1 MGLWQKTLQ
10 RIQRRLPK
18 MDFANKKHED
28 CTNFDNGI
36 CINAPRFLNLTN
48 LKPKGQACPHFKA
61 IKIEKNK
68 PKDKKNIGLNN

>member
-10 RIQRRLPK
+10 RIQRRLPN
-18 MDFANKKHED
+18 MDFSNKKHED

-48 LKPKGQACPHFKA
+48 LNPTGQACPHFKA
-61 IKIEKNK
+61 IKIAKNK
-68 PKDKKNIGLNN
+68 HTDTKKILV